1 MTKKKQDFA
10 ESIAQLENIVSA
22 LEKGDVPLEKAI
34 ELYQEGMKLSQSCH
48 IQLEKAEKQI
58 VTIMDEQGNESVME
72 TTKEEEA

>member
-10 ESIAQLENIVSA
+10 ESIAQLESIVTA
-22 LEKGDVPLEKAI
+22 LEKGDVPLEEAI

-48 IQLEKAEKQI
+48 TQLEKAEKQL
-58 VTIMDEQGNESVME
+58 VTIMDEQGKESVME